1 MARRGAIHSSLRRG
15 WKNQKVCL
23 YHGTLHAFV
32 ESITKR
38 IDLHLCDRTADF
50 GRGFYTTTRLDQ
62 ARKWAAKRS
71 RFVAESSPAVVAFE
85 VDRNKLAPLESIW
98 FVRGRPDAEDY
109 WRLVTHCRDG
119 GADHARS
126 GASKW
131 YDVAVGPVAAVWEQR
146 IAFSDL
152 DQISFHTARAV
163 RILDKAMKWVP
174 P

>member
-1 MARRGAIHSSLRRG
+1 MARRGAVHPLLRPG
-15 WKNQKVCL
+15 WKNQKVRL
-23 YHGTLHAFV
+23 YHGTLNAYV

-38 IDLHLCDRTADF
+38 IDLRLCDRTADF

-62 ARKWAAKRS
+62 AQKWAAKRS

-85 VDRNKLAPLESIW
+85 VDRNKLASLQSIW
-98 FVRGRPDAEDY
+98 FVRGRPDADDY
-109 WRLVTHCRDG
+109 WRLVTHCREG

-131 YDVAVGPVAAVWEQR
+131 YDVAVGPVAAVWGLR

-152 DQISFHTARAV
+152 DQISFHTARAA
-163 RILDKAMKWVP
+163 RILDKSRKSVLP
-174 P
+174 